1 MTTAANQD
9 FKTLF
14 EKYCTQTIQIKEGE
28 VLKGKVAA
36 INRDLVLVDVGFKSE
51 GQVALSEFIDLD
63 GKPKVAVGDEVD
75 VMVEE
80 VEDEKH
86 LSYVG

>member
-28 VLKGKVAA
+28 VFKGKVAA
-36 INRDLVLVDVGFKSE
+36 INRDLVLVDVGS
-51 GQVALSEFIDLD
+51 GLAYGGALIRL
-63 GKPKVAVGDEVD
+63 
-75 VMVEE
+75 
-80 VEDEKH
+80 
-86 LSYVG
+86 

>member
-28 VLKGKVAA
+28 VLKGKVAD
-36 INRDLVLVDVGFKSE
+36 I
-51 GQVALSEFIDLD
+51 VAEAD
-63 GKPKVAVGDEVD
+63 GG
-75 VMVEE
+75 
-80 VEDEKH
+80 VEDERRAAGAEPAQVAAAT
-86 LSYVG
+86 S